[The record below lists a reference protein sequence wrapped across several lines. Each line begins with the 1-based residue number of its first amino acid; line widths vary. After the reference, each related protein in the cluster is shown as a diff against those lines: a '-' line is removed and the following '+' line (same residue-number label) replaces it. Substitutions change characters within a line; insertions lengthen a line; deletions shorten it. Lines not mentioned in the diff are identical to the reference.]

1 MSADNNATL
10 GAHQHLHSSQSN
22 EWYTPPPYIDAV
34 HAVMGGIDVDPAS
47 CALANRI
54 VRATTYYT
62 LAEDGFPKAWPGR
75 VFLNPPY
82 GFDEKGQSNA
92 ARWSR
97 RLLYQYQAGVTTQA
111 ILLVNAVPGNDW
123 FAPLWDY
130 PICFTDHRI
139 RFYNPAGMPN
149 QPTHS
154 NAFVYLGEQV
164 DRFDT
169 VFSQFGVVA
178 VRRSPN
184 VNIIRQLTFS
194 EF

>member
-1 MSADNNATL
+1 MSSTNEEAQST
-10 GAHQHLHSSQSN
+10 HQRLHSSQSN
-22 EWYTPPPYIDAV
+22 EWYTPQPYIDAV
-34 HAVMGGIDVDPAS
+34 HTVMGGIDVDPAS
-47 CALANRI
+47 CARANQ
-54 VRATTYYT
+54 VVQATTYYT
-62 LAEDGFPKAWPGR
+62 LAENGFSKDWPGR

-97 RLLYQYQAGVTTQA
+97 RLIYQYQAGVTLQA

-123 FAPLWDY
+123 FGPLWDY

-139 RFYNPAGMPN
+139 RFYNPDGVSN

-164 DRFDT
+164 DQFDT

-178 VRRSPN
+178 IRRSPKAN
-184 VNIIRQLTFS
+184 TIRQLTFH